1 MKRPASAGHFLGE
14 NMKKVALMLANGF
27 EEIEAIGTY
36 AILSRAGLQV
46 DIYALSDEDTTGR
59 FGLTCTKLNKFA
71 SFDGTIY
78 DALVLPGGPG
88 YKVLQNNP
96 RLQQLIKE
104 FIDGGKVVA
113 AICASPTILG
123 HQGYLKGKNYTCFT
137 AMDEN
142 FGGHFTGEYAAAD
155 GNIITGQSAA
165 ATIDFAF
172 AIAEKLLGKEKVD
185 QVKKSIYY
193 KK

>member
-1 MKRPASAGHFLGE
+1 
-14 NMKKVALMLANGF
+14 MKKVALILADGF

-36 AILSRAGLQV
+36 AIVSRAGLQV
-46 DIYALSDEDTTGR
+46 DLYALSCTDTTGR
-59 FGLTCTKLNKFA
+59 FGLTCTKLHPFSELN
-71 SFDGTIY
+71 GTVY

-88 YKVLQNNP
+88 YQALESNEKLQT
-96 RLQQLIKE
+96 LIKE
-104 FIDGGKVVA
+104 FIDEGKVVA

-123 HQGYLKGKNYTCFT
+123 RQGYLKGKNYTCFT
-137 AMDEN
+137 AMNED
-142 FGGHFTGEYAAAD
+142 FGGHFTGAYATAD

-165 ATIDFAF
+165 ATIDFGF
-172 AIAEKLLGKEKVD
+172 TIVEKLLGKEKAD